1 MRHYVAA
8 ILFAGAAFLALGNLA
23 FGLGQVAEPTNTP
36 TPASDATGSPA
47 VSTPTLAAGAKGTAA
62 PNVAETAAPTPT
74 PAAAASAAGS
84 NSSIPVVVIAGI
96 LEAIV
101 VIGVLAFLFRST
113 PS

>member
-47 VSTPTLAAGAKGTAA
+47 VSTPTLAAGATGTAA

-74 PAAAASAAGS
+74 AAAASAAGS

-101 VIGVLAFLFRST
+101 VIGVLAFLFRGT